1 MGSTLKSKP
10 RDKAETFAEE
20 YCELLSLNIGPIT
33 RNDIIRAFVTG
44 FKVGE
49 MSQSNKDLLEL
60 VQYEPDGEDA

>member
-1 MGSTLKSKP
+1 LKSKLCE
-10 RDKAETFAEE
+10 KAETFAEE

-60 VQYEPDGEDA
+60 VQYEPNGEDA

>member
-1 MGSTLKSKP
+1 MKSKLCE
-10 RDKAETFAEE
+10 KAETFAEE

-60 VQYEPDGEDA
+60 VQYEPNGEDA

>member
-1 MGSTLKSKP
+1 MKNKC

-60 VQYEPDGEDA
+60 VQYQPDGEDA

>member
-1 MGSTLKSKP
+1 MSKSKS

-20 YCELLSLNIGPIT
+20 YCDLLSLNIGPIT

-44 FKVGE
+44 FRVGE